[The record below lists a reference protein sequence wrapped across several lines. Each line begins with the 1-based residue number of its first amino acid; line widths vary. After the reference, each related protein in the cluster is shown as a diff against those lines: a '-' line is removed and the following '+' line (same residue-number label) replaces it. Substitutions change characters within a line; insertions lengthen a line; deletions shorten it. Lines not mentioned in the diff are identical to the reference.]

1 MIIIIITIIMFI
13 ERWLILPYKQVRK
26 FTLDFTILAKSDLQF
41 FFENIDIDKTAQK
54 MFTMTVNQA

>member
-1 MIIIIITIIMFI
+1 MFI

-26 FTLDFTILAKSDLQF
+26 FTLDFTILGKSDLQF